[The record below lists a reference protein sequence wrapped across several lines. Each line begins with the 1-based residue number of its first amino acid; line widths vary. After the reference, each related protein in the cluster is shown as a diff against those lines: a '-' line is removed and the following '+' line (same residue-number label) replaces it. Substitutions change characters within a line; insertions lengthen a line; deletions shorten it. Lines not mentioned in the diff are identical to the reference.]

1 MATNQHSQRWK
12 TALIL
17 LGIIALVAI
26 LDSKFIT
33 WLFFG
38 VVFAFAVKESLALFK
53 IDAEVEVIATL
64 GIIWIISYFYPYP
77 PELIFL
83 GGMFLASLT
92 AYSRNLSL
100 KSITPI
106 LYPTAGILFFWA
118 LYLNYG
124 MKSLFWL
131 LVIVA
136 LSDVGAYYTGK
147 KFGKRKFSPT
157 SPNKTLEGVIGG
169 LFFGALGGAWL
180 LSKTYPEA
188 FGTILII
195 TFLTSLT
202 SIFGDLFESYL
213 KREAGVKDS
222 GDILPGHGGVLD
234 RIDGYL
240 FGSIT
245 LFILLNLLMK

>member
-1 MATNQHSQRWK
+1 MSVSNQHSLRWK
-12 TALIL
+12 TAIVLLAIISTVAFIDNKIL
-17 LGIIALVAI
+17 
-26 LDSKFIT
+26 T

-38 VVFAFAVKESLALFK
+38 VVYSLAVKESLTLFK
-53 IDAEVEVIATL
+53 MEESLTL
-64 GIIWIISYFYPYP
+64 YLILVSLWVMAYFYPHP
-77 PELIFL
+77 PELIFIGL
-83 GGMFLASLT
+83 MLVASIT
-92 AYSRNLSL
+92 AYNRTLDI
-100 KSITPI
+100 KSIFPL

-118 LYLNYG
+118 LYLGYG
-124 MKSLFWL
+124 MKYLFLL

-136 LSDVGAYYTGK
+136 FSDVGAYYTGK
-147 KFGKRKFSPT
+147 NFGKRKFSPT

-169 LFFGALGGAWL
+169 IFFGSLGGL
-180 LSKTYPEA
+180 LVLSE
-188 FGTILII
+188 FSFSMFIV
-195 TFLTSLT
+195 TFFTSIS

-245 LFILLNLLMK
+245 LFILLNLLTK